1 MNFTLKETCEGL
13 FIQKNECWV
22 NNERRIYLVSA
33 IFNVARYSSKDF
45 KNLGIDFP
53 PSIRKSV
60 IKRQAEFLAGRY
72 VARQA
77 MILAGYSI
85 DNVPTIQ
92 IGEKREPIW
101 PQDAIGSISHNST
114 RALCIFQPLMQSAL
128 MGIDIENIMTKEV
141 ACDISDQIHSSNE
154 LMILVN
160 AGFDSNVATTLIF
173 SAKECL
179 FKALFPRVKMY
190 FGFQCAKVTK
200 VSGTNKTIVLRLDD
214 TFAKEHQ
221 LAHDY
226 TCFFE
231 LSNHELVTLMY

>member
-1 MNFTLKETCEGL
+1 MNFTLKETYEGL
-13 FIQKNECWV
+13 FIQEYECWV
-22 NNERRIYLVSA
+22 HNKRKIYLVSA
-33 IFNVARYSSKDF
+33 IFNVARYSSNHF

-60 IKRQAEFLAGRY
+60 LKRQAEFLAGRF
-72 VARQA
+72 VASQA
-77 MILAGYSI
+77 MTLAGYSV
-85 DNVPTIQ
+85 DNVPTIP

-114 RALCIFQPLMQSAL
+114 RALCIFQPMMQSAL

-141 ACDISDQIHSSNE
+141 ARDISDQIHSSNE

-179 FKALFPRVKMY
+179 FKALFPSIKMY
-190 FGFQCAKVTK
+190 FGFQYAKVIQVNRASRTL
-200 VSGTNKTIVLRLDD
+200 GLTLDQK
-214 TFAKEHQ
+214 FANQHK
-221 LAHDY
+221 LAQDY

-231 LSNHELVTLMY
+231 ISHNEIVTLLY